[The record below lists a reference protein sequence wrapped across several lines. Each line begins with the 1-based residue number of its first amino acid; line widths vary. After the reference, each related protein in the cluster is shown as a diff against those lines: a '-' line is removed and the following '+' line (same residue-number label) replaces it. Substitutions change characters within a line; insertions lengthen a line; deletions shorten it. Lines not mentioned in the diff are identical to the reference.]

1 MMLLLDTNVCI
12 DLIREQETDLSEK
25 FFQAVLRGDDL
36 IVSSITAFE
45 LEIGVLRRGNRA
57 NDMGALSRFFEG
69 PLRLLDFNLA
79 AAKKSADLAARLL
92 EQGKQLSAY
101 DALIAGH
108 AVALGAVLVTADARL
123 IEALDDVDVVNWRD

>member
-12 DLIREQETDLSEK
+12 DLLRAQETDLSEK

-36 IVSSITAFE
+36 IISSITAFE
-45 LEIGVLRRGNRA
+45 LENGVLRRGNRPS
-57 NDMGALSRFFEG
+57 DVGALSRFFEG
-69 PLRLLDFNLA
+69 PLRLADFNLA
-79 AAKKSADLAARLL
+79 AAKTSADLAARLL

-108 AVALGAVLVTADARL
+108 AMALGAVLVTADRKL
-123 IEALDDVDVVNWRD
+123 TEALVDVDVVDWRG

>member
-1 MMLLLDTNVCI
+1 MMLLLETNVCI

-57 NDMGALSRFFEG
+57 NDIGALVRFFEG
-69 PLRLLDFNLA
+69 PLRVLDFNLA

-101 DALIAGH
+101 DALISGH
-108 AVALGAVLVTADARL
+108 ALALGAVLVTADRNL
-123 IEALDDVDVVNWRD
+123 TKALVDVAVVDWRA

>member
-12 DLIREQETDLSEK
+12 DLIREPETDLSEK

-45 LEIGVLRRGNRA
+45 LEMGILRRGNRA
-57 NDMGALSRFFEG
+57 NDIGALSRFFEG
-69 PLRLLDFNLA
+69 PLRLVDFNLA

-92 EQGKQLSAY
+92 EHGKQLSAY
-101 DALIAGH
+101 DALISGH
-108 AVALGAVLVTADARL
+108 AMALGAVLVTADARL
-123 IEALDDVDVVNWRD
+123 IEALDDVDVVNWRV